1 MSERDFKGVWVPKE
15 IWFSK
20 ELSPIEKLLYIEID
34 SLDNKF
40 GCTALNKHFSVF
52 LGVSTKRVSELIN
65 GLVKKGF
72 ITSQL
77 VYKPNSKEIDG
88 RILHS
93 KMLVN
98 PKGKDTPPK
107 NVSTSPEKNGYPI
120 PENVKDSKALS
131 REAYE
136 DSIDNSIPNISEI
149 PLGINKCSN
158 SQNLN
163 ERFSPNGKGNDK
175 GSYENTY
182 EIGEYTGNMEVSY
195 VMAAYDSTYRKHKGC
210 WHPKIKASQLECLND
225 TLATYIDEF
234 LLKADDMLKM
244 IDYFFAHPPKNCDMN
259 VNVFLTRSVFV
270 RVGYSTNVITG
281 YVDMN
286 G

>member
-1 MSERDFKGVWVPKE
+1 LKAKGLYALIQSFITIPNYTLYKTTLKKLCSEGERAFETAW
-15 IWFSK
+15 K
-20 ELSPIEKLLYIEID
+20 ELKDRGYLIQYKSKTSSGYFFYEYELSDTAALTENHTDEIHPLQNVPSGECTPYNNIDVNNTDVNNTDCSTSTIYETPIEK
-34 SLDNKF
+34 
-40 GCTALNKHFSVF
+40 
-52 LGVSTKRVSELIN
+52 
-65 GLVKKGF
+65 
-72 ITSQL
+72 
-77 VYKPNSKEIDG
+77 
-88 RILHS
+88 
-93 KMLVN
+93 
-98 PKGKDTPPK
+98 
-107 NVSTSPEKNGYPI
+107 
-120 PENVKDSKALS
+120 
-131 REAYE
+131 
-136 DSIDNSIPNISEI
+136 
-149 PLGINKCSN
+149 NKCSN
-158 SQNLN
+158 SHLN
-163 ERFSPNGKGNDK
+163 AGFSPNGKGNDK

>member
-1 MSERDFKGVWVPKE
+1 MNTNGSFRKKENPFSQVSNAALRDSQLTLKAKGLYALIQSFITIPNYTLYKTTLKKLCSEGERAFETAW
-15 IWFSK
+15 K
-20 ELSPIEKLLYIEID
+20 ELKDRGYLIQYKSKTSGGYFFYEYELSDTAVLTESHTDEIHPLQNVPSGECTPYNNIDVNNTDVNNTDCSTSTIYETPIEK
-34 SLDNKF
+34 
-40 GCTALNKHFSVF
+40 
-52 LGVSTKRVSELIN
+52 
-65 GLVKKGF
+65 
-72 ITSQL
+72 
-77 VYKPNSKEIDG
+77 
-88 RILHS
+88 
-93 KMLVN
+93 
-98 PKGKDTPPK
+98 
-107 NVSTSPEKNGYPI
+107 
-120 PENVKDSKALS
+120 
-131 REAYE
+131 
-136 DSIDNSIPNISEI
+136 
-149 PLGINKCSN
+149 NKCSN
-158 SQNLN
+158 SHLN
-163 ERFSPNGKGNDK
+163 AGFSPNGKGNDK

-182 EIGEYTGNMEVSY
+182 EIGEYTGNMEVSC

-286 G
+286 E

>member
-1 MSERDFKGVWVPKE
+1 MNTNGSFRKKENPFSQVSNAALRDSQLTLKAKGLYALIQSFITIPNYTLYKTTLKKLCSEGERAFETAW
-15 IWFSK
+15 K
-20 ELSPIEKLLYIEID
+20 ELKDRGYLIQYKSKTSGGYFFYEYELSDTAVLTESHTDEIHPLQNVPSGECTPYNNIDVNNTDVNNTDCSTSTIYETPIEK
-34 SLDNKF
+34 
-40 GCTALNKHFSVF
+40 
-52 LGVSTKRVSELIN
+52 
-65 GLVKKGF
+65 
-72 ITSQL
+72 
-77 VYKPNSKEIDG
+77 
-88 RILHS
+88 
-93 KMLVN
+93 
-98 PKGKDTPPK
+98 
-107 NVSTSPEKNGYPI
+107 
-120 PENVKDSKALS
+120 
-131 REAYE
+131 
-136 DSIDNSIPNISEI
+136 
-149 PLGINKCSN
+149 NKCSN
-158 SQNLN
+158 SHLN
-163 ERFSPNGKGNDK
+163 AGFSPNGKGNDK

>member
-1 MSERDFKGVWVPKE
+1 MNTNGSFRKKENPFSQVSNAALRDSQLTLKAKGLYALIQSFITIPNYTLYKATLKKLCSEGERAFETAW
-15 IWFSK
+15 K
-20 ELSPIEKLLYIEID
+20 ELKDRGYLIQYKSKTSGGYFFYEYELSDTAVLTESHTDEIHPLQNVPSGECTPYNNIDVNNTDVNNTDCSTSTIYETPIEK
-34 SLDNKF
+34 
-40 GCTALNKHFSVF
+40 
-52 LGVSTKRVSELIN
+52 
-65 GLVKKGF
+65 
-72 ITSQL
+72 
-77 VYKPNSKEIDG
+77 
-88 RILHS
+88 
-93 KMLVN
+93 
-98 PKGKDTPPK
+98 
-107 NVSTSPEKNGYPI
+107 
-120 PENVKDSKALS
+120 
-131 REAYE
+131 
-136 DSIDNSIPNISEI
+136 
-149 PLGINKCSN
+149 NKCSN
-158 SQNLN
+158 SHLN
-163 ERFSPNGKGNDK
+163 AGFSPNGKGNDK

-182 EIGEYTGNMEVSY
+182 EIGEHTGNMEVSY